1 MHLRAVMLSAVMGL
15 SVLVTSLV
23 TFLVTSAVGQDAAL
37 EHVLT
42 QMDAAAKD
50 FRSLQASFSWDQ
62 YTKVVN
68 DTDTSKG
75 SIYFQRDSK
84 EIKMAAEIMEPSPKS
99 VVFMDGEAKIYEPKI
114 DRVTAYKAGK
124 NRAAFESFLVLGFGG
139 RGHDLPK
146 SYDIKYLGK
155 ETIDGLE
162 TEKLELTPKSEKVR
176 NQFSQ
181 ILLWIDPKQG
191 ISLQQKLLQSS
202 GDYRLA
208 KYTKIVMNQKLP
220 DGVFKLKT
228 TPKTTY
234 LAPQG

>member
-1 MHLRAVMLSAVMGL
+1 MHLRVAMLSAVMGL
-15 SVLVTSLV
+15 SVLAAQA
-23 TFLVTSAVGQDAAL
+23 FAQDAAAL

-42 QMDAAAKD
+42 QMDNAAKD
-50 FRSLQASFSWDQ
+50 FHSLQASFVWDQ
-62 YTKVVN
+62 YTKVVQ

-84 EIKMAAEIMEPSPKS
+84 EIKMAAEITEPSPKS
-99 VVFMDGEAKIYEPKI
+99 VLFADGEAKIYEPKI
-114 DRVTAYKAGK
+114 DRETVYKAGK
-124 NRAAFESFLVLGFGG
+124 NRAAFESFLLLGFGG

-155 ETIDGLE
+155 ETIDGVE
-162 TEKLELTPKSEKVR
+162 TDQLELTPKSEKVR

-191 ISLQQKLLQSS
+191 ISLQQKLIQTS

-208 KYTKIVMNQKLP
+208 KYSKIVVNQKLP
-220 DGVFKLKT
+220 GGVFTLKT

-234 LAPQG
+234 LSPQG

>member
-15 SVLVTSLV
+15 SVLVT
-23 TFLVTSAVGQDAAL
+23 FLVTSAVGQDVSL

-42 QMDAAAKD
+42 QMDSAAKD

-155 ETIDGLE
+155 ETIDGVE

>member
-15 SVLVTSLV
+15 SVFV
-23 TFLVTSAVGQDAAL
+23 TFLVTSAVGQDVSL

-42 QMDAAAKD
+42 QMDSAAKD

-155 ETIDGLE
+155 ETIDGVE